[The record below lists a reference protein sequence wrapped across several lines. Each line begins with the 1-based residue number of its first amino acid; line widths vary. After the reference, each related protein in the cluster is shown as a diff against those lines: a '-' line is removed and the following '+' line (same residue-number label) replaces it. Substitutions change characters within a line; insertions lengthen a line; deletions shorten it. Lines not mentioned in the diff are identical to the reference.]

1 MQIKAIKTRVFK
13 ERENLTDFI
22 LEYTEAIP
30 EKSVFAITSKIVSLA
45 EGRTAPIKK
54 REFFIRK
61 ESTFFLPN
69 SWFSIKNNLI
79 MPAAGIDESNGNGK
93 LVLLP
98 RDSYKSAETIR
109 KSLKRKL
116 KVKQLGVLIT
126 DSGFLP
132 LRKGAVGI
140 ALGYA
145 GFEGIKNYIG
155 QKDIFGRKLKYSRTN
170 IPDSLATAAVLEM
183 GEGNEQRPLVLITKA
198 PVIFTE
204 KVSKKE
210 LQVSPKRDIF
220 YPLLKNLRNA
230 KKKR

>member
-69 SWFSIKNNLI
+69 SWFS
-79 MPAAGIDESNGNGK
+79 
-93 LVLLP
+93 
-98 RDSYKSAETIR
+98 
-109 KSLKRKL
+109 
-116 KVKQLGVLIT
+116 
-126 DSGFLP
+126 

-210 LQVSPKRDIF
+210 LQISPKRDIF